1 MTQLLKARSLCAHG
15 LSWRV
20 YVSESGH
27 GKLIVYV
34 VTPCVSEISYPVSC
48 AEQ

>member
-1 MTQLLKARSLCAHG
+1 MQLLRTGLSCAHG
-15 LSWRV
+15 LSRRV

-34 VTPCVSEISYPVSC
+34 VTPWVSEISYPVSWT
-48 AEQ
+48 EQ